1 MGNKTMANANRFL
14 AEAIALAFDNVRNG
28 GRPFGSVVV
37 KDGKVIARGVNRM
50 LTDSDPTAHAEM
62 LALRAAGA
70 ALKSPRL
77 DGCEIY
83 ASGQPCPMCLAAI
96 RMSGIGDVTFAYS
109 NRDAEPF
116 GLSTAAVAAE
126 LAKPLDLQSGLKMSY
141 CPPETRDEDHLYRV
155 WQDQAESKG

>member
-1 MGNKTMANANRFL
+1 MTNANRFL
-14 AEAIALAFDNVRNG
+14 AEAIALAFDNVRKG
-28 GRPFGSVVV
+28 GRPFGAVVV
-37 KDGKVIARGVNRM
+37 KDGQVIARGVNRM
-50 LTDSDPTAHAEM
+50 LADSDPTAHAEM

-109 NRDAEPF
+109 NEDADPY

-126 LAKPLDLQSGLKMSY
+126 LAKPLDKQSGLNTSY

-155 WQDQAESKG
+155 WQDQAKSKG

>member
-1 MGNKTMANANRFL
+1 MTNANRFL
-14 AEAIALAFDNVRNG
+14 AEAIALAFDNVRKG
-28 GRPFGSVVV
+28 GRPFGAVVV
-37 KDGKVIARGVNRM
+37 KDGQVIARGVNRM
-50 LTDSDPTAHAEM
+50 LADSDPTAHAEM

-109 NRDAEPF
+109 NQDAEPF
-116 GLSTAAVAAE
+116 GLSTAAVAVE
-126 LAKPLDLQSGLKMSY
+126 LAKPLDQQSGLNMSY

-155 WQDQAESKG
+155 WQDQADSKG